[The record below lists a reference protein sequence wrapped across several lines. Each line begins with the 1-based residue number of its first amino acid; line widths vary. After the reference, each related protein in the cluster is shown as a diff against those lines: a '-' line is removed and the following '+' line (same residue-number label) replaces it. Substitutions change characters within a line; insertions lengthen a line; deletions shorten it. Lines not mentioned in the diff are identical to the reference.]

1 MRIYGIPEISNN
13 YPLYSDHHIKGVI
26 LFYFLKKKK
35 ILFNLNG
42 PQITYFF
49 FINDS
54 LLFWQARLA
63 DLEVIQDILAVYER
77 VSFSTTPTATI
88 ILN

>member
-1 MRIYGIPEISNN
+1 MRIYGIPWVSNN

-26 LFYFLKKKK
+26 LFYFL
-35 ILFNLNG
+35 NG

-54 LLFWQARLA
+54 LLFCQARLA